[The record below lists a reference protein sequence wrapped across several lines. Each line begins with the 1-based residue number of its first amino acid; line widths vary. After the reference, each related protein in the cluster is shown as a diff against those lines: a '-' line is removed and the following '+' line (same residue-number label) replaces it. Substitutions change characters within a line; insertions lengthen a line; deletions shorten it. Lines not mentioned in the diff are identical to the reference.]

1 MRSDIVFNIFRSF
14 RRLPL
19 IGAGTL
25 FLAAGAPAMAQEPD
39 SARITELERRI
50 EAVTRELERM
60 QLGADVVEADTAI
73 GGLPFGASKVYQ
85 VQRGVSIGGYGEIVY
100 ENFATQREDGL
111 PSGATDEFDALRG
124 IVYIGY
130 KFNDRVLLNTE
141 IEIEHATEAFLEFA
155 YVDYQITD
163 KVGLRG
169 GLLLAPMGLVNEL
182 HEPTYFLG
190 TKRSITESRI
200 IPTTWRENGV
210 GLYGEAGPV
219 EWRAYA
225 LNSFDGGAFNG
236 AGLRGGRQKGG
247 EALAEDFGVAG
258 RVDYTGRPGLRVG
271 ASAYVGQTAQNRELN
286 GEAVGGR
293 VVIWDLHADYRVQGW
308 VIRGLVAGA
317 QVSDVAELN
326 ELNGLTG
333 SDGIGTDMLGWYGEV
348 GYDVLRGLGTNHEL
362 RPYVRYEKANTQRE
376 VAPGFAANP
385 ANEIT
390 AFSAGIAWKPVPQ
403 VVWKLDWS
411 DVSNQANTGVDQ
423 LNVQIGWLF

>member
-1 MRSDIVFNIFRSF
+1 V
-14 RRLPL
+14 
-19 IGAGTL
+19 
-25 FLAAGAPAMAQEPD
+25 
-39 SARITELERRI
+39 
-50 EAVTRELERM
+50 
-60 QLGADVVEADTAI
+60 
-73 GGLPFGASKVYQ
+73 GGLPFGASKVYR

-100 ENFATQREDGL
+100 ENVAGEREDGL

-124 IVYIGY
+124 ILYVGY
-130 KFNDRVLLNTE
+130 KFNDKVLFNSE

-155 YVDYQITD
+155 YVDYQATD
-163 KVGLRG
+163 NLGIRG

-210 GLYGEAGPV
+210 GIFGDTGPL
-219 EWRAYA
+219 EWRAYIM
-225 LNSFDGGAFNG
+225 NSFDGSGFSG
-236 AGLRGGRQKGG
+236 SGLRGGRQKGG

-258 RVDYTGRPGLRVG
+258 RVDFVGRPGLRLG
-271 ASAYVGQTAQNRELN
+271 ASAFFGETAQNQVLD
-286 GEAVGGR
+286 GEQVGGG

-317 QVSDVAELN
+317 HVSDVGELN

-333 SDGIGTDMLGWYGEV
+333 SNGIGSEMLGWYGEV
-348 GYDVLRGLGTNHEL
+348 GYDILRSVDTTHEL
-362 RPYVRYEKANTQRE
+362 TPYLRYERANTQRE
-376 VAPGFAANP
+376 VATGFTANP
-385 ANEIT
+385 ANDVT
-390 AFSAGIAWKPVPQ
+390 AFSAGLAWKPVPQ

-423 LNVQIGWLF
+423 VNLQIGWLF

>member
-1 MRSDIVFNIFRSF
+1 MRHRFVFTIARPS
-14 RRLPL
+14 RLVL
-19 IGAGTL
+19 VLGAALCLVAGSP
-25 FLAAGAPAMAQEPD
+25 AAAQDPD

-100 ENFATQREDGL
+100 ENFATEREDGAR
-111 PSGATDEFDALRG
+111 SGATDKFDALRG
-124 IVYIGY
+124 ILYVGY
-130 KFNDRVLLNTE
+130 KFNDRVLFNSE

-163 KVGLRG
+163 NVGLRG

-190 TKRSITESRI
+190 SKRSITETRI
-200 IPTTWRENGV
+200 IPTTWRENGL
-210 GLYGEAGPV
+210 GLFGEAGPL
-219 EWRAYA
+219 EWRAYV
-225 LNSFDGGAFNG
+225 LNSFDGGSFNG
-236 AGLRGGRQKGG
+236 TGLRGGRQKGG
-247 EALAEDFGVAG
+247 EALAEDFGVLG
-258 RVDYTGRPGLRVG
+258 RVDYVGKPGLRAGV
-271 ASAYVGQTAQNRELN
+271 SAYAGQTAQNRELD
-286 GEAVGGR
+286 GEAVGGE
-293 VVIWDLHADYRVQGW
+293 VVIWDVHADYRVQGW
-308 VIRGLVAGA
+308 VLRGLVAGA

-333 SDGIGTDMLGWYGEV
+333 TDGIGSEMLGWYGEV
-348 GYDVLRGLGTNHEL
+348 GYDILRGFETTHEL
-362 RPYVRYEKANTQRE
+362 LPYVRYERVNTQRE
-376 VAPGFAANP
+376 VAAGFGANP
-385 ANEIT
+385 ANDVT

-423 LNVQIGWLF
+423 LNMQIGWLF

>member
-1 MRSDIVFNIFRSF
+1 M
-14 RRLPL
+14 
-19 IGAGTL
+19 L
-25 FLAAGAPAMAQEPD
+25 FLAAGTPVTAQEPD
-39 SARITELERRI
+39 SARVAELERRM
-50 EAVTRELERM
+50 EAVTRELERL

-100 ENFATQREDGL
+100 ENFATEREDGL
-111 PSGATDEFDALRG
+111 ASGATDEFDALRG

-141 IEIEHATEAFLEFA
+141 IEIEHATEAYLEFA

-163 KVGLRG
+163 AVGLRG

-200 IPTTWRENGV
+200 IPTTWRENGF

-219 EWRAYA
+219 EWRAYV

-258 RVDYTGRPGLRVG
+258 RVDYTGRPGLRLG
-271 ASAYVGQTAQNRELN
+271 ASAYVGQTAQNRELD
-286 GEAVGGR
+286 GEAVGGE

-333 SDGIGTDMLGWYGEV
+333 GDGIGTDMLGWYGEV
-348 GYDVLRGLGTNHEL
+348 GYDVLRGFDTTHQLL
-362 RPYVRYEKANTQRE
+362 PYVRYEKANTQRE

-385 ANEIT
+385 ANDIT
-390 AFSAGIAWKPVPQ
+390 SFSAGIAWKPVPQ